1 MWFATRTVARICN
14 LLTRRFAIGPQIAAL
29 YGIQGIS
36 HFREGLMGIF
46 DKKDSPIFGD
56 KPGSDAP
63 GKAGANPDFSDTTS
77 SAGSTSPSRPTADFS
92 DVTSG
97 QSTTA
102 PTSGGQTYTV
112 KSGDS
117 LSRIAKQLYGDASK
131 WHRIYDA
138 NKDKIK
144 NPDLIHPGQEFT
156 IPDA

>member
-1 MWFATRTVARICN
+1 
-14 LLTRRFAIGPQIAAL
+14 
-29 YGIQGIS
+29 
-36 HFREGLMGIF
+36 MGIF

-56 KPGSDAP
+56 KPGSDEA
-63 GKAGANPDFSDTTS
+63 GKTAKPDFSDTTS

-97 QSTTA
+97 SSTSA
-102 PTSGGQTYTV
+102 PATSGGQTYTV

-117 LSRIAKQLYGDASK
+117 LSKIAKQLYGDASK